1 MTGLNVDSSALAG
14 MTEGQGMSSPE
25 GSGYTVRCDI
35 EHGTADV
42 EGQILQFVQNDSG
55 GRFVQND
62 NGDSCAR
69 KDDS

>member
-1 MTGLNVDSSALAG
+1 MCNA
-14 MTEGQGMSSPE
+14 E
-25 GSGYTVRCDI
+25 GSGSAVRCDI
-35 EHGTADV
+35 EQGTANV